1 MLAKKA
7 HAFFSHSSLS
17 PQRGVERMR
26 VPRPV
31 QGSRST
37 LTTTLVSQMPSAF
50 LSGRSGT
57 LRRACRGQRR
67 HRGTAPTP
75 AAASTEAA
83 GVRILGRVLRRGR
96 GHTHG

>member
-1 MLAKKA
+1 
-7 HAFFSHSSLS
+7 
-17 PQRGVERMR
+17 MR
-26 VPRPV
+26 VLRPV

-37 LTTTLVSQMPSAF
+37 LTTTLVSQMPSAS
-50 LSGRSGT
+50 LSGRSVT